1 MTKNILKDYI
11 AACTLEQELEDE
23 IAKLEQD
30 GRAHDVVA
38 GSNRDYPYQEQ
49 HYQIDGVTDEYQNL
63 DPKWEQLNR
72 QKQKVKGLREQVD
85 NYMLHIPARI
95 QQVIRYKYFEGYTW
109 DQIAAKLGG
118 GVTAESVR
126 KELQR
131 FLKKN

>member
-11 AACTLEQELEDE
+11 AACTLEQELEGE

-49 HYQIDGVTDEYQNL
+49 HYQIDGVTDEYQSL
-63 DPKWEQLNR
+63 DSKWEQLNR
-72 QKQKVKGLREQVD
+72 QHQRVKELREQVD
-85 NYMLHIPARI
+85 DYMMHIPARI

-109 DQIAAKLGG
+109 DQIAAKIGG
-118 GVTAESVR
+118 GVTAEGVR